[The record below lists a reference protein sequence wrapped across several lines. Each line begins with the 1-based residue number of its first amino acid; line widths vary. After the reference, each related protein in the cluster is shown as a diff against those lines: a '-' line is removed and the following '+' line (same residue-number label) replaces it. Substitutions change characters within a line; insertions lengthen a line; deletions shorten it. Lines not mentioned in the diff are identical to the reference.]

1 MPADHIGCLGFP
13 KKGMT
18 MDINAALPLWVPS
31 LVQEV
36 VRRILDRMGAEVAI
50 ATTLVRYAL

>member
-1 MPADHIGCLGFP
+1 
-13 KKGMT
+13 

-36 VRRILDRMGAEVAI
+36 ERRILDRMGAEVAI